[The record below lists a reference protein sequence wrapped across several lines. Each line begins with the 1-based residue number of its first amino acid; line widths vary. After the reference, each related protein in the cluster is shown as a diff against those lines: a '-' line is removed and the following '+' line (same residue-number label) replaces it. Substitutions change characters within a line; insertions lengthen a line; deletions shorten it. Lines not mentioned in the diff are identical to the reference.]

1 MGYSAEVVR
10 RARARLAQEKDD
22 RESENRQHLALA
34 YEKVPR
40 IREIDH
46 ELRVTMAKTAQAA
59 FLSGSDGRDAL
70 LALRE
75 QNKGLQQ
82 ERERLAREYFEE
94 GFLDDAPICAVCGGS
109 GYVGTAMCQCLMEL
123 CRQEQKREVSILSG
137 SRDSFSHFELSYYPD
152 RPDPKY
158 GVSPRTVMEK
168 NLRDC
173 RNYAASFSTKSD
185 NLLFSGNTGL
195 GKTFLSGCIAR
206 TVADRGF
213 SVAYETASR
222 LFTKMERA
230 RFERDEQCRL
240 ETEGA
245 LAADLLI
252 LDDLGTE
259 MTGQFTSV
267 ALYGLI
273 NDRLLAG
280 KPTIIST
287 NLTTEEIARRY
298 TPQIASRLRG
308 SYKRVPFVGEDI
320 RILKSGGTAL

>member
-10 RARARLAQEKDD
+10 RARARLAQAKED

-59 FLSGSDGRDAL
+59 FLSGSDGREAL

-75 QNKGLQQ
+75 QNRGLQQ
-82 ERERLAREYFEE
+82 ERERLAKENFEE
-94 GFLDDAPICAVCGGS
+94 GFLDDTPICTICGGS
-109 GYVGTAMCQCLMEL
+109 GYVGSTMCECLREL

-137 SRDSFSHFELSYYPD
+137 SRDSFAHFDLNYYPD
-152 RPDPKY
+152 RVDPQY

-173 RNYAASFSTKSD
+173 RNYASFFSLKSE

-206 TVADRGF
+206 TVADRGY
-213 SVAYETASR
+213 SVSYETASH
-222 LFTKMERA
+222 LFTKLERA
-230 RFERDEQCRL
+230 RFERDEQCRQ
-240 ETEGA
+240 ETEAA

-252 LDDLGTE
+252 VDDLGTE

-280 KPTIIST
+280 KPSIIST
-287 NLTTEEIARRY
+287 NLTTEDISRRY

-308 SYKRVPFVGEDI
+308 SYRRVPFLGEDI
-320 RILKSGGTAL
+320 RILKNGGIRA

>member
-1 MGYSAEVVR
+1 MGYSTEVVR
-10 RARARLAQEKDD
+10 RARARLAQAKED

-59 FLSGSDGRDAL
+59 FLSGSDGREAL

-75 QNKGLQQ
+75 QNRGLQQ
-82 ERERLAREYFEE
+82 ERERLAKENFEE
-94 GFLDDAPICAVCGGS
+94 GFLDDTPICTICGGS
-109 GYVGTAMCQCLMEL
+109 GYVGSTMCECLREL

-137 SRDSFSHFELSYYPD
+137 SRDSFAHFDLNYYPD
-152 RPDPKY
+152 RVDPQY

-173 RNYAASFSTKSD
+173 RNYASFFSLKSE

-206 TVADRGF
+206 TVADRGY
-213 SVAYETASR
+213 SVSYETASH
-222 LFTKMERA
+222 LFTKLERA
-230 RFERDEQCRL
+230 RFDRDEQCRQ
-240 ETEGA
+240 ETEAA

-252 LDDLGTE
+252 VDDLGTE

-287 NLTTEEIARRY
+287 NLTTEDISRRY

-308 SYKRVPFVGEDI
+308 SYRRVPFLGEDI
-320 RILKSGGTAL
+320 RILKNGGTRA

>member
-10 RARARLAQEKDD
+10 RARARLAQEKED

-82 ERERLAREYFEE
+82 ERERLAREHFEE

-173 RNYAASFSTKSD
+173 RNYAASFSAKSE

-259 MTGQFTSV
+259 MTTAFVQS
-267 ALYGLI
+267 ALYQI
-273 NDRLLAG
+273 VNTRLME
-280 KPTIIST
+280 KRSTIINT
-287 NLTTEEIARRY
+287 NLTPDKLAQRY
-298 TPQIASRLRG
+298 TPQIASRIEGEYQLLA
-308 SYKRVPFVGEDI
+308 FVGEDI
-320 RILKSGGTAL
+320 RKLKRKR

>member
-10 RARARLAQEKDD
+10 RARARLAQAKED

-59 FLSGSDGRDAL
+59 FLSGSDGREAL

-75 QNKGLQQ
+75 QNRGLQQ
-82 ERERLAREYFEE
+82 ERERLAKENFEE
-94 GFLDDAPICAVCGGS
+94 GFLDDTPICTICGGS
-109 GYVGTAMCQCLMEL
+109 GYVGSTMCECLREL

-137 SRDSFSHFELSYYPD
+137 SRDSFACFDLNYYPD
-152 RPDPKY
+152 RVDPQY
-158 GVSPRTVMEK
+158 GASPRTVMEK

-173 RNYAASFSTKSD
+173 RNYASFFSLKSE

-206 TVADRGF
+206 TVADRGY
-213 SVAYETASR
+213 SVSYETASH
-222 LFTKMERA
+222 LFTKLERA
-230 RFERDEQCRL
+230 RFERDEQCRQ
-240 ETEGA
+240 ETEAA

-252 LDDLGTE
+252 VDDLGTE

-287 NLTTEEIARRY
+287 NLTTEDISRRY

-308 SYKRVPFVGEDI
+308 SYRRVPFLGEDI
-320 RILKSGGTAL
+320 RILKNGGTRA